1 MRNIR
6 RKKIIFLRRFVQI
19 LKIVWKFLFLS
30 RMMNNDEISVKAV
43 ELLFTK
49 QRRTFLNLA
58 MSMVH
63 DAEIAEDI
71 LHDSF
76 ISLWEKR
83 ESVDDFIDYLY
94 ITIRNN
100 CLRYRRDTSIHKAVY
115 DKIAQK
121 EQGLMEIYTRTIDNC
136 DVAKLQEK
144 EVSNIIYD
152 VMSKLSVQDRKIF
165 MMKKFD
171 GKSYKEISEELGIT
185 TSVIDHSLRN
195 TTAKMKVALADY
207 TAVLLMILSM
217 HSSI

>member
-1 MRNIR
+1 
-6 RKKIIFLRRFVQI
+6 
-19 LKIVWKFLFLS
+19 
-30 RMMNNDEISVKAV
+30 MMNNDDISVKAV

-83 ESVDDFIDYLY
+83 ESVNDFIDYLY

-121 EQGLMEIYTRTIDNC
+121 EQGLMEIYTRTIENC
-136 DVAKLQEK
+136 DVANLQEK
-144 EVSNIIYD
+144 EVSNIISD
-152 VMSKLSVQDRKIF
+152 VMSKLSAQDRKIF

-207 TAVLLMILSM
+207 TAVLLMILSLN
-217 HSSI
+217 SSL

>member
-1 MRNIR
+1 
-6 RKKIIFLRRFVQI
+6 
-19 LKIVWKFLFLS
+19 
-30 RMMNNDEISVKAV
+30 MMNNDDISVKAV

-83 ESVDDFIDYLY
+83 ESVNDFIDYLY

-121 EQGLMEIYTRTIDNC
+121 EQGLMEIYTRTIENC
-136 DVAKLQEK
+136 DVANLHEG
-144 EVSNIIYD
+144 V
-152 VMSKLSVQDRKIF
+152 
-165 MMKKFD
+165 
-171 GKSYKEISEELGIT
+171 SYK
-185 TSVIDHSLRN
+185 
-195 TTAKMKVALADY
+195 
-207 TAVLLMILSM
+207 AVVYSDDLDAPMVTQPDGTDAPDKAAYLIRKEILS
-217 HSSI
+217 SDDTLILSLASDGGAAVSFIPIK